1 MALVHLSSSTEEGI
15 FDDRYVQKN
24 RATLHHPI
32 ILMNAELT
40 TERNYST
47 PFNIRHPVTQIY
59 SHQIT

>member
-1 MALVHLSSSTEEGI
+1 MALVHLCSSTEEGI

-47 PFNIRHPVTQIY
+47 QIY